1 MNLLENLI
9 EILLYLPI
17 LIIPIGLLFWYAFV
31 ARSKSEQVELTAE
44 KSEEVG
50 FTTKNTKEDTKY
62 TN

>member
-31 ARSKSEQVELTAE
+31 ARSKSEQAELTAE
-44 KSEEVG
+44 QTEERG
-50 FTTKNTKEDTKY
+50 QNPDG
-62 TN
+62 